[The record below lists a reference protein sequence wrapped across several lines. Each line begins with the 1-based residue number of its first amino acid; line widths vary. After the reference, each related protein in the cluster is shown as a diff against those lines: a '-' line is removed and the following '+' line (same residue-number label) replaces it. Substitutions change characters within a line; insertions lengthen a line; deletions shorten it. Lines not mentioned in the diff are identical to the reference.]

1 MIQAVSNC
9 LTTVIV
15 IILYITCRIIVKVK
29 GSQSNNIKKKPKKQ
43 QKQKNLSYHRVTKTL
58 PLDLFA
64 VLCLRFNS
72 IDYTFHFPKC
82 HLPEGAGG
90 VCCFHLTDI
99 LAMWCTASVGSI
111 NQFTAR
117 WQRESLTAKLQGG
130 KKGQKQENNDH

>member
-1 MIQAVSNC
+1 MR
-9 LTTVIV
+9 TVIV
-15 IILYITCRIIVKVK
+15 RILYITREIIDILKESQTFLFFFKGKIFHTRVK
-29 GSQSNNIKKKPKKQ
+29 
-43 QKQKNLSYHRVTKTL
+43 KTL

-117 WQRESLTAKLQGG
+117 
-130 KKGQKQENNDH
+130 

>member
-1 MIQAVSNC
+1 MTA
-9 LTTVIV
+9 VIV
-15 IILYITCRIIVKVK
+15 IILYITRRIIDKLK
-29 GSQSNNIKKKPKKQ
+29 GSQRDNLNTKKEKRKKKKW
-43 QKQKNLSYHRVTKTL
+43 KNLSYHRVTKTL

-117 WQRESLTAKLQGG
+117 
-130 KKGQKQENNDH
+130 

>member
-1 MIQAVSNC
+1 M
-9 LTTVIV
+9 TTVIV
-15 IILYITCRIIVKVK
+15 KILYITRKVIDIPK
-29 GSQSNNIKKKPKKQ
+29 ESQTDHLKKKKKR
-43 QKQKNLSYHRVTKTL
+43 KNLSYHRVKKTL

-117 WQRESLTAKLQGG
+117 
-130 KKGQKQENNDH
+130 

>member
-1 MIQAVSNC
+1 M
-9 LTTVIV
+9 TTVMV
-15 IILYITCRIIVKVK
+15 RILYITRKIIDILK
-29 GSQSNNIKKKPKKQ
+29 GSQIDHIKKI
-43 QKQKNLSYHRVTKTL
+43 NLSYHIVKKTL

-64 VLCLRFNS
+64 VFCLRFNS

-117 WQRESLTAKLQGG
+117 
-130 KKGQKQENNDH
+130 